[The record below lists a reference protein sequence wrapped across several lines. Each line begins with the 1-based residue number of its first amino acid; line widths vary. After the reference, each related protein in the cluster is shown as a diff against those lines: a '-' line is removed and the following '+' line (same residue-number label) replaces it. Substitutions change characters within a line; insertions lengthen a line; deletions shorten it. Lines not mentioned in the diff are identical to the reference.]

1 MKKNKNKQ
9 DGIVY
14 STSNTFST
22 KNKESEIERE
32 TLLPEKQ
39 NLRVFIEKNHR
50 GSKTVTLVKGF
61 MGKENDLELLGKE
74 LKVKCGTGGSVKNGE
89 IIIQG
94 DVRNK
99 VLEYLIKKGYKA
111 K

>member
-1 MKKNKNKQ
+1 MKKNKNQ
-9 DGIVY
+9 QNGIVY
-14 STSNTFST
+14 STSKTFSYQ
-22 KNKESEIERE
+22 NEESETEQE

-50 GSKTVTLVKGF
+50 GGKTVTLVKGF
-61 MGKENDLELLGKE
+61 IGKVKDLELLGKE
-74 LKVKCGTGGSVKNGE
+74 LKVKCGTGGSVKDGE
-89 IIIQG
+89 ILIQG

-99 VLEYLIKKGYKA
+99 VLEYLTQKGYKA